1 MKGLIQGFG
10 QGQEHQGGI
19 ELLTVTNNNGELLP
33 PLDWNGWRRETV
45 RAIAKGVELPRRSW
59 GDRKQ
64 PEKEHPTAI
73 LAHSDLLLLPPNGQ
87 IPLEA
92 REWHSP

>member
-33 PLDWNGWRRETV
+33 PLDWNG
-45 RAIAKGVELPRRSW
+45 
-59 GDRKQ
+59 
-64 PEKEHPTAI
+64 
-73 LAHSDLLLLPPNGQ
+73 
-87 IPLEA
+87 
-92 REWHSP
+92 